1 MEVGNV
7 KVTDNAQEITR
18 IINSSGRPVSAD
30 AAQTMQTALPT
41 PHAPEVKPIQQ
52 AQTSG
57 EMTQKEAEKQAQVK
71 PTTQA
76 LNNFLEFMGAEI
88 RFKVHEK
95 SQRLFV
101 QLVSEKDQ
109 RVLRQYPP
117 EEFLDMV
124 ARIREFVGIF
134 LDKKA

>member
-1 MEVGNV
+1 MDVGSV
-7 KVTDNAQEITR
+7 KVKDNAQEIAR

-30 AAQTMQTALPT
+30 AAQTMQTALPL
-41 PHAPEVKPIQQ
+41 PHVPETKSLQQ
-52 AQTSG
+52 ISTDA
-57 EMTQKEAEKQAQVK
+57 EATQKDKGKEEQVK
-71 PTTQA
+71 PTTEA

>member
-1 MEVGNV
+1 MDVGSV
-7 KVTDNAQEITR
+7 KVKDNAQEIAR

-30 AAQTMQTALPT
+30 AAQTMQTALPL
-41 PHAPEVKPIQQ
+41 PHVPETKSLQQ
-52 AQTSG
+52 ISTDA
-57 EMTQKEAEKQAQVK
+57 EATQKEKGKQEQVK
-71 PTTQA
+71 PTTEA

>member
-1 MEVGNV
+1 MDVGSV
-7 KVTDNAQEITR
+7 KVKDNAQEIAR
-18 IINSSGRPVSAD
+18 IINSAGRPVAAD
-30 AAQTMQTALPT
+30 AAQTALPM
-41 PHAPEVKPIQQ
+41 PHVPEAKPVEQVSPD
-52 AQTSG
+52 A
-57 EMTQKEAEKQAQVK
+57 EMTQKEKGKQEQVK
-71 PTTQA
+71 PTTEA

-109 RVLRQYPP
+109 RVLRQYRP

>member
-7 KVTDNAQEITR
+7 KVMDNAQEITR
-18 IINSSGRPVSAD
+18 IINSAGRPVAAD
-30 AAQTMQTALPT
+30 AAQATLPM
-41 PHAPEVKPIQQ
+41 PHVPEVKPVQPVQ
-52 AQTSG
+52 ASG
-57 EMTQKEAEKQAQVK
+57 EVTPKEAEKQEQVK